1 MCVVV
6 APLLVHCFP
15 KGGASKV
22 CCKEGGQ
29 EGKEGKKGRSKRDSV
44 EQAGK
49 LPVLGKERRK
59 GKPNNSRT

>member
-29 EGKEGKKGRSKRDSV
+29 EGKEQKRQR
-44 EQAGK
+44 EAGGEAGC
-49 LPVLGKERRK
+49 VGQGAKE
-59 GKPNNSRT
+59 GEA